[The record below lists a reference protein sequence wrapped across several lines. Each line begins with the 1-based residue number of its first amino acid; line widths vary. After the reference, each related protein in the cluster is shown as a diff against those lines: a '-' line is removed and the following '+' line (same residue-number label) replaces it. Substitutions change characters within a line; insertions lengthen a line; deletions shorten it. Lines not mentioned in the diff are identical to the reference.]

1 MILYQQHIMWYESE
15 MLNETLDSLQ
25 ASLLHSTLPVKLKFC
40 LNSQTYLEKPI
51 EGKPEDMFSRFINH
65 PILEGA
71 EIIYKTDNDEFYNIG
86 DWRRETYSN
95 DFKYTVWGESD
106 CLIPEDYFYI
116 LSNLDIEEPHIL
128 SLASR
133 KCWDQTWNIVEH
145 IKLQSLSIVN
155 LNNPDYKKEYYP
167 FRYFDQINQQQLNE
181 FNSTEDITII
191 NLPILKIDG
200 SLLTLSNNLP
210 TPFISPEMNFVREDY
225 CAQQFFQIKGIPQYL
240 ISNRIKGHNYNH
252 YLKRTNTT
260 STRND
265 LDFKIMEEKNI
276 KAMNKF
282 LLELIN
288 AKNKINK

>member
-1 MILYQQHIMWYESE
+1 MENEQKAQMYNQLMYE
-15 MLNETLDSLQ
+15 
-25 ASLLHSTLPVKLKFC
+25 
-40 LNSQTYLEKPI
+40 
-51 EGKPEDMFSRFINH
+51 
-65 PILEGA
+65 
-71 EIIYKTDNDEFYNIG
+71 
-86 DWRRETYSN
+86 
-95 DFKYTVWGESD
+95 YTRIQNRISSIKGES
-106 CLIPEDYFYI
+106 I
-116 LSNLDIEEPHIL
+116 NL
-128 SLASR
+128 
-133 KCWDQTWNIVEH
+133 
-145 IKLQSLSIVN
+145 
-155 LNNPDYKKEYYP
+155 
-167 FRYFDQINQQQLNE
+167 NQQQLNE
-181 FNSTEDITII
+181 FNSQEDITII

-282 LLELIN
+282 LHEL
-288 AKNKINK
+288 